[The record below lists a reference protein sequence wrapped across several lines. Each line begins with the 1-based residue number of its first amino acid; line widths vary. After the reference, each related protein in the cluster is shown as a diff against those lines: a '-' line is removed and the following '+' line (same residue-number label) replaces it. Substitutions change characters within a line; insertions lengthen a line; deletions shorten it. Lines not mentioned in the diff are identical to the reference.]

1 MYYVCSVVQP
11 AGKVEPGCIV
21 CRLHCSMVQCKR
33 LEKANV
39 LYMVQSAGKG
49 ESGCIVLYHM
59 YSVLYHVCSVV
70 GSAMQAAR
78 KGEPGC
84 RSDTVI
90 AALCCV
96 IMPIVAVLYFV
107 ISCV

>member
-1 MYYVCSVVQP
+1 MCEVWCSP
-11 AGKVEPGCIV
+11 
-21 CRLHCSMVQCKR
+21 
-33 LEKANV
+33 LEKSSQVVSCADYTVVWCNASGWKRRMY
-39 LYMVQSAGKG
+39 YMVQSAGKG

-96 IMPIVAVLYFV
+96 IMPIVAVLYCV